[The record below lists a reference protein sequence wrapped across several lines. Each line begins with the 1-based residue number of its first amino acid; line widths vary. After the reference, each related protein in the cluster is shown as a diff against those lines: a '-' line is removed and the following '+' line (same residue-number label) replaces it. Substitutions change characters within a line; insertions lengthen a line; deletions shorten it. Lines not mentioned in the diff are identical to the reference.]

1 MPALPALPDGLA
13 VRPLRPDDDAAVA
26 ALLTAA
32 EEVDDTGENF
42 QPDDLTEW
50 WTGWD
55 MDHERDGLAVC
66 DAAGVV
72 VGYATV
78 MAPRNFRGAFA
89 VYLEGRV
96 RPDHRNRGV
105 GRALLQWQLARGAE
119 IHAERQPGETARLTV
134 PVVETMPSLESLAA
148 KAGLTAQRWYRRMQ
162 RALTGLPDPREI
174 PGVDLVPF
182 TWDRDD
188 EVRRAH
194 NASFTEHH
202 GSAERDPEA
211 WQTMFTGQRAFRPD
225 LSVLAL
231 EDGAVVGY
239 VLGYEWA
246 ADTAATGVRE
256 THFGQI
262 GVLPEA
268 RGRGVASAVI
278 TAALRAGA
286 EAGCERAGLEVDS
299 DNVTGALRLY
309 ESLGFVT
316 NRTSVSWSLALPPLS
331 KHRA

>member
-1 MPALPALPDGLA
+1 MPDGLA
-13 VRPLRPDDDAAVA
+13 VRPLRADDDAAVA

-42 QPDDLTEW
+42 HPEDLTEW

-55 MDHERDGLAVC
+55 IEHGRDGLAVC

-78 MAPRNFRGAFA
+78 MAPRNFRDAFA
-89 VYLEGRV
+89 IYLEGRV
-96 RPDHRNRGV
+96 RPDHRNRGI
-105 GRALLQWQLARGAE
+105 GRALLEWQLARGE
-119 IHAERQPGETARLTV
+119 EMHAERQPGETGRLTV
-134 PVVETMPSLESLAA
+134 PVLESLPSLEALVA
-148 KAGLTAQRWYRRMQ
+148 KAGLTAQRWYRGMQ
-162 RALTGLPDPREI
+162 RALTDLPEPRVV
-174 PGVDLVPF
+174 PGIELVPF
-182 TWDRDD
+182 SWDRDD

-194 NASFTEHH
+194 NAAFTEHH

-225 LSVLAL
+225 LSVLAV

-239 VLGYEWA
+239 VLAYVWS
-246 ADTAATGVRE
+246 ADTKATGVRE

-262 GVLPEA
+262 GVLPRA
-268 RGRGVASAVI
+268 RGRGIASAVI
-278 TAALRAGA
+278 AAALRAGA
-286 EAGCERAGLEVDS
+286 ADGCERAGLEVDS
-299 DNVTGALRLY
+299 GNVTGALRLY

-316 NRTSVSWSLALPPLS
+316 ARTSVSWSVDLPPVGAL
-331 KHRA
+331 